1 MSERIEPISLSD
13 VVQVLGASVRGEA
26 NWTAWSISTDTRTV
40 SAPNSLFFALRGEN
54 FDGHNYVLEAER
66 KGAAAIVVDREIPR
80 IETPQLIV
88 PNTLEALGRLARFYR
103 EQFEI
108 PVVGVTGSVGKTSTK
123 EMIALALRVRLKT
136 HANKAS
142 FNNEVGLPLTLFGLD
157 RSHKA
162 AVLEMGMRGFGQI
175 EDLCRIARP
184 TIGVVTNVGM
194 SHIEL
199 LGSRDGIAQA
209 KSELLTSLDTG
220 GVAVINADNEYYDF
234 LASVCSGRIVS
245 YGLNQAADF
254 RVTDIKYIDNKD
266 TCFKINGVYIQ
277 LHATGEHHA
286 INAAA
291 ACAVASILD
300 LSLTEVA
307 EHLGHFRP
315 FQSRGTSFRTSDNIT
330 VLDDTYNAAPDSFR
344 SALQTLTVLSG
355 GTRRT
360 VAVLGDMKELG
371 LFSSEAHRY
380 VGQIVK
386 QRDVQLLITVG
397 QDAREIADEATHLPS
412 LQKYHFVDAEAAY
425 CQIRDLVKPDDIVL
439 IKGSRAMK
447 MEKIIEAFAPKT

>member
-13 VVQVLGASVRGEA
+13 VVQVLEASVQGEI
-26 NWTAWSISTDTRTV
+26 NWTVWGISTDTRAMST
-40 SAPNSLFFALRGEN
+40 PNPLFFALRGEN
-54 FDGHNYVLEAER
+54 FDGHNYVLEAGQ
-66 KGAAAIVVDREIPR
+66 KGAAAVVVAREIPR
-80 IETPQLIV
+80 IDTPQLIV
-88 PNTLEALGRLARFYR
+88 PNTLEALGKLARFYR

-157 RSHKA
+157 RSHQA

-209 KSELLTSLDTG
+209 KSELFTSLGTG

-234 LASVCSGRIVS
+234 LAGVCSSQIVT
-245 YGLNQAADF
+245 YGMSQAADF
-254 RVTDIKYIDNKD
+254 RVADIKYIDNKD
-266 TCFKINGVYIQ
+266 TCFKINGVDVQ

-291 ACAVASILD
+291 ACAVAASLD
-300 LSLTEVA
+300 LPLTEVA
-307 EHLGHFRP
+307 EQLSHFRP
-315 FQSRGTSFRTSDNIT
+315 FQSRGTSFR
-330 VLDDTYNAAPDSFR
+330 
-344 SALQTLTVLSG
+344 
-355 GTRRT
+355 
-360 VAVLGDMKELG
+360 
-371 LFSSEAHRY
+371 
-380 VGQIVK
+380 
-386 QRDVQLLITVG
+386 
-397 QDAREIADEATHLPS
+397 ARI
-412 LQKYHFVDAEAAY
+412 
-425 CQIRDLVKPDDIVL
+425 
-439 IKGSRAMK
+439 
-447 MEKIIEAFAPKT
+447 